1 MHETTEQVV
10 SADPGR
16 LIFAG
21 KGWFDGWIRRLQPER
36 PVRTVAVVVLEVDPK
51 DLLEVAAPDDQ

>member
-1 MHETTEQVV
+1 M

-16 LIFAG
+16 LILAG
-21 KGWFDGWIRRLQPER
+21 RGWFDGWIRRLQPER

-51 DLLEVAAPDDQ
+51 DLLEVAAPDD